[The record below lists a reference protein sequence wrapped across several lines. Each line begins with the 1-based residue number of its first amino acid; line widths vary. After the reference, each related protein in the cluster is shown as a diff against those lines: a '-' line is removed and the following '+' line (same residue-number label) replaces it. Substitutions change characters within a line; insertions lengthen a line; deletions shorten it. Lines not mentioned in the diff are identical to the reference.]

1 MTTKLI
7 LVIVFIVC
15 LVLMAYMKTN
25 KRKKVVF
32 LGDSITQLGLQANGY
47 ITQIQ
52 ALIHQEDV
60 EQSNNFYFRRNA

>member
-32 LGDSITQLGLQANGY
+32 LGDSITQLGLQSKWLHYTNTS
-47 ITQIQ
+47 IDTT
-52 ALIHQEDV
+52 
-60 EQSNNFYFRRNA
+60 RRC